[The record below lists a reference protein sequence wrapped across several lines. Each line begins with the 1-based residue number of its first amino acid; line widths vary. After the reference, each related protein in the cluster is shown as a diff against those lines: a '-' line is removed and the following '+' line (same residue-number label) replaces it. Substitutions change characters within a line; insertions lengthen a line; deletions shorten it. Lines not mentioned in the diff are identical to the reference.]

1 MRRGPQHPSVMS
13 LPLAA
18 LVGAGS
24 SKTTSQLRRG
34 GCGPFPE
41 RQVPLRHPRSIPPHP
56 EQPFNAGKGPA
67 FAKYF
72 VLFTS
77 STISKP
83 FGWSLPGHLLRER
96 LEVSPVPLQRWEK
109 WGTEPPRLLPR
120 QDRLREI
127 PRRQLPP
134 HRFPLPV
141 ACKARKFPSPGQ
153 ENPLAYSHGANNEN
167 TNYISLT
174 YQGDDSFR

>member
-1 MRRGPQHPSVMS
+1 M
-13 LPLAA
+13 
-18 LVGAGS
+18 
-24 SKTTSQLRRG
+24 
-34 GCGPFPE
+34 
-41 RQVPLRHPRSIPPHP
+41 
-56 EQPFNAGKGPA
+56 
-67 FAKYF
+67 KYF
-72 VLFTS
+72 VLFAS
-77 STISKP
+77 STVSKP

-96 LEVSPVPLQRWEK
+96 LEVSPVPLRRWEK

-141 ACKARKFPSPGQ
+141 ACKARKFPNPGQ